1 VGEISIYTADPS
13 EGFRAVDFEGMT
25 ALFHRRSGVT
35 HVVAEPVPEIL
46 AVLGGKRL
54 TCDALLEALDVD
66 ADEESRAALTA
77 RLDEMEEAGLV
88 SRA

>member
-1 VGEISIYTADPS
+1 VVDCLIYTADPVD
-13 EGFRAVDFEGMT
+13 GFRSAEFEGMT

-54 TCDALLEALDVD
+54 NCAALLEALDVD

>member
-1 VGEISIYTADPS
+1 MENLHYTADPA
-13 EGFRAVDFEGMT
+13 EGFRAADFEGMT

-66 ADEESRAALTA
+66 ADEESHAALTA

>member
-1 VGEISIYTADPS
+1 MIAYYSADPADGFLS
-13 EGFRAVDFEGMT
+13 EDVEGMT

-35 HVVAEPVPEIL
+35 HVVAEPVPQIL
-46 AVLGGKRL
+46 AVLGGKQL
-54 TCDALLEALDVD
+54 EIDGLLDALDVD
-66 ADEESRAALTA
+66 ADAESRAALKA